1 MKMSK
6 NDTRKIFVYAE
17 SSSLF
22 AALVPTDAH
31 HQDVVKMLDE
41 IQRRGFRIVV
51 SLLTL
56 METFASIRR
65 KSTTSNMCR
74 LGSEEERAGV
84 EAHVQNI
91 VNAAFKL
98 LDKLVKQG
106 IIEIIEPENWSPD
119 LLLLYAKLL
128 EHAGYVLPVDK
139 GRPFR
144 HRAVGSYDWLHFA
157 LAKYLGAVA
166 ILTTDVA
173 FADIAGN
180 DDEFGHILIQLA
192 SEPLVG
198 PLAAGAA

>member
-1 MKMSK
+1 MPANNEDEPS
-6 NDTRKIFVYAE
+6 VYAE
-17 SSSLF
+17 SSSVF
-22 AALVPTDAH
+22 AALVPHDAH
-31 HQDVVKMLDE
+31 HQDVVKMLKE
-41 IQRRGFRIVV
+41 IRRRGYRVVV
-51 SLLTL
+51 SPLTL

-74 LGSEEERAGV
+74 LGSEDERAGV
-84 EAHVQNI
+84 EAHVQNT
-91 VNAAFKL
+91 VNDARRRL
-98 LDKLVKQG
+98 RRLVKQG

-119 LLLLYAKLL
+119 LLLLYAKVLK
-128 EHAGYVLPVDK
+128 HAGYVLPVDK

-192 SEPLVG
+192 SEPLIG

>member
-1 MKMSK
+1 MTMPANSE
-6 NDTRKIFVYAE
+6 DDPIVYPE
-17 SSSLF
+17 SSALF

-31 HQDVVKMLDE
+31 HQDVVNMLNE
-41 IQRRGFRIVV
+41 MWRSGYRIIV

-65 KSTTSNMCR
+65 KSTTSKTCR
-74 LGSEEERAGV
+74 SGSEDERAGV
-84 EAHVQNI
+84 EAHVQGI
-91 VNAAFKL
+91 VTTAFGL
-98 LDKLVKQG
+98 LDKLVNEG
-106 IIEIIEPENWSPD
+106 IIEIVEPENWSPD

>member
-1 MKMSK
+1 MKMLK
-6 NDTRKIFVYAE
+6 NNGKRPSVYPE
-17 SSSLF
+17 SSVVF

-31 HQDVVKMLDE
+31 HRDVVKMIDE
-41 IQRRGFRIVV
+41 IQRRGFRIIV
-51 SLLTL
+51 SPLTL

-65 KSTTSNMCR
+65 KSATSNMCR
-74 LGSEEERAGV
+74 LGSEDERAGV
-84 EAHVQNI
+84 EAHVQNT
-91 VNAAFKL
+91 VKDARGRL
-98 LDKLVKQG
+98 SRLVKQG
-106 IIEIIEPENWSPD
+106 IIEIVEPENWSPD

>member
-1 MKMSK
+1 MRMLK
-6 NDTRKIFVYAE
+6 NNGKKLSVYPE
-17 SSSLF
+17 SSALF

-31 HQDVVKMLDE
+31 HQDVVRMLDE
-41 IQRRGFRIVV
+41 MWRSGYRIIV

-65 KSTTSNMCR
+65 KSTTLNTCR
-74 LGSEEERAGV
+74 LGSEEERASV
-84 EAHVQNI
+84 EAHVQNA
-91 VNAAFKL
+91 VKDARRRL
-98 LDKLVKQG
+98 SRLVEQG
-106 IIEIIEPENWSPD
+106 IIEIVEPENWSPD
-119 LLLLYAKLL
+119 LLLLYAKVF

-166 ILTTDVA
+166 ILTTDMA

-192 SEPLVG
+192 SEPLIG
-198 PLAAGAA
+198 PLASGAA